1 MQKLEKYKLVVVNS
15 RYCDYLRK
23 FDYRVSYN
31 SGNKELRPFVGVL
44 LEINKCKYFAPLS
57 SPKPKHIRMKN
68 QVDFYKIDSGKLGA
82 INLNN
87 MIPILDS
94 EYTYANINLND
105 ILCDNERKYRIMLS
119 NQLHW
124 LNRHGIN
131 LRYKAKKLYENRV
144 KNTLPERI
152 KDRCCDFQLL
162 EQKCLAYSNV
172 VEKKK
177 AQEMEL

>member
-1 MQKLEKYKLVVVNS
+1 
-15 RYCDYLRK
+15 
-23 FDYRVSYN
+23 
-31 SGNKELRPFVGVL
+31 
-44 LEINKCKYFAPLS
+44 
-57 SPKPKHIRMKN
+57 MKN

-87 MIPILDS
+87 MIPVLDS

-177 AQEMEL
+177 VQEMEL